1 MRKIITLAVPLL
13 FAASVNANSDVSL
26 PSEHQIQTYMNDSW
40 APAMLNTFMFELCG
54 RPDEAQKTA
63 KEMLFATPDEFLSS
77 PITFGFAMGYSN
89 HLSTL
94 IRDKQNVE
102 RSCLKYNDHPP
113 LLDQKSSDAAL
124 EALNQTIDLKSYMG
138 ENNTRSLTISLY
150 NLDSKYSSQ
159 LSRKLLAEACEY
171 NSADIRLP
179 NLLEIVNS
187 AQFSVKPTAQEIQ
200 MLTQAWRGYSQG
212 MYWHAI
218 SLVSNLSETPT
229 NGKDSEKK
237 EFCMNVIKSED
248 K

>member
-1 MRKIITLAVPLL
+1 MRKVITLAVPLL

-26 PSEHQIQTYMNDSW
+26 PSENQIQTYMNESW
-40 APAMLNTFMFELCG
+40 APSMLNAFMYELCG
-54 RPDEAQKTA
+54 NSKQAQNTIKD
-63 KEMLFATPDEFLSS
+63 MLSATPGGYLSS
-77 PITFGFAMGYSN
+77 PITYGFAMGYSN

-94 IRDKQNVE
+94 IRDKQNSE

-124 EALNQTIDLKSYMG
+124 VALNQSLDLERYMG
-138 ENNTRSLTISLY
+138 ANNAKSLTISLY

-187 AQFSVKPTAQEIQ
+187 AQFSVKPTAEEIQ

-218 SLVSNLSETPT
+218 SLVSNLSDTPT
-229 NGKDSEKK
+229 NGKESEKK
-237 EFCMNVIKSED
+237 EFCMNVVNSED
-248 K
+248 E